1 VTRVIVQRPSAAP
14 DTSYGIAHVFSR
26 PYDGAWRVVLR
37 HGSRERASAATFLA
51 AEPPSPR

>member
-1 VTRVIVQRPSAAP
+1 MTRVIVQRPSAAP